1 MLLNP
6 NLNDTAQKILW
17 VEVLHMCEH
26 MRNRMGTTGC
36 MKSAFDIFYGEKRNI
51 IGFFSQFGRIVYVN
65 KSEKIKK
72 QTKENTYN

>member
-6 NLNDTAQKILW
+6 NLNDTAQKIPW

-36 MKSAFDIFYGEKRNI
+36 MKSAFDIFYGEKPNI
-51 IGFFSQFGRIVYVN
+51 IGFFS
-65 KSEKIKK
+65 
-72 QTKENTYN
+72 